1 MSYFKIV
8 LACKVTCVKQY
19 PVCLKSKLG
28 GQLLVSKINFKLTCH
43 FGKVRSVRIFKF
55 SFISVLQ
62 CTSQMLISRPCFFVQ
77 EEEKCWY
84 PNTP

>member
-28 GQLLVSKINFKLTCH
+28 GQLLVSKINFKLTH
-43 FGKVRSVRIFKF
+43 IFIQLPFGKVRSVQIFKF

-77 EEEKCWY
+77 EEEKCY
-84 PNTP
+84 